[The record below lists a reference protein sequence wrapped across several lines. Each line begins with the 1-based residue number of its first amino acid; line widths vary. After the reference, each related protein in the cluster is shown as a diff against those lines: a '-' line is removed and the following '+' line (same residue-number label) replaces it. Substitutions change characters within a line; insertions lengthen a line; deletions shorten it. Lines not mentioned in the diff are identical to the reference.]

1 MDTSTVRL
9 VIFIGMF
16 LIFAGDYST
25 LISSI
30 FGNATERN
38 ATDTVRGPEAQFKGP
53 HDKIDVISKKDV
65 DKNNGKNK
73 KITHKRYNKTFFLH
87 TNILLHQKKINDK
100 ESSVL
105 C

>member
-9 VIFIGMF
+9 VIFLGMF

-38 ATDTVRGPEAQFKGP
+38 VTNRGSEAQLKAP
-53 HDKIDVISKKDV
+53 DDKIAVVSKRDV

-73 KITHKRYNKTFFLH
+73 KIMRERYVTYDKYITSKK
-87 TNILLHQKKINDK
+87 NI
-100 ESSVL
+100 
-105 C
+105 